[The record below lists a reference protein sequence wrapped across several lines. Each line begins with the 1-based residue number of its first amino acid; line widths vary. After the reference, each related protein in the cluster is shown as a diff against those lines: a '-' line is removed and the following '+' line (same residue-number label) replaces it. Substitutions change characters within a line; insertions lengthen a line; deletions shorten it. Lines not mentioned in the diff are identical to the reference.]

1 MTKAELLKKD
11 WQLLTAYSNIS
22 TLSKLDTIL
31 ENQAVIISHI
41 QNIPVA
47 KVTKKMKEHERENYV
62 QYSKLV
68 KNNIPDY
75 DDVKIKYKK

>member
-31 ENQAVIISHI
+31 ENQAVIIAHI
-41 QNIPVA
+41 QNIPI
-47 KVTKKMKEHERENYV
+47 V
-62 QYSKLV
+62 QTFLIFVQMFSFFSFS
-68 KNNIPDY
+68 DS
-75 DDVKIKYKK
+75 